1 MDPAAPNYRPQ
12 FPLWPASSH
21 PTSYLIAAL
30 AKRYS
35 QKRRGA
41 QMSDLVQRLDE
52 RDIAAVAAYYQQVKS
67 ALPAS
72 AAPAK

>member
-1 MDPAAPNYRPQ
+1 VVSELQ
-12 FPLWPASSH
+12 LWQRG
-21 PTSYLIAAL
+21 IR
-30 AKRYS
+30 KNDG
-35 QKRRGA
+35 GA